1 MKRRSEYLDLRR
13 RFEPVSATVVVVAE
27 LPPVSGKYFYD
38 PDGRVSE
45 ALFSA
50 LMKQLGVRPRTK
62 LEGLVEFQKR
72 GWTLVDATYEPV
84 NGLTGRGRDLVIDRD
99 YPELRND
106 LRQLLTARWST
117 VPLVL
122 IKANVCG
129 LLEPK
134 LRADGFNVLNDG
146 RVVYF
151 PSHGRQRD
159 FDRMFREI
167 APQ

>member
-1 MKRRSEYLDLRR
+1 MKQRSEYLDLRR

-27 LPPVSGKYFYD
+27 SPPVSGQVFLRS
-38 PDGRVSE
+38 GRQGERAIVR
-45 ALFSA
+45 AM
-50 LMKQLGVRPRTK
+50 MKQLGVRPGTK
-62 LEGLVEFQKR
+62 LEGLAEFQKR

-106 LRQLLTARWST
+106 LRQLMTARWSI

-122 IKANVCG
+122 LKANVCG

-134 LRADGFNVLNDG
+134 LRSDGFNVLNNG